1 MNESITRAAGS
12 VHGQEL
18 DIVFIKH
25 KLDELGI
32 QLEQRN
38 TLYGTVSNSLNS
50 LNSRLAIPLED
61 ISYQID
67 RVS

>member
-18 DIVFIKH
+18 DIAFIKH

-38 TLYGTVSNSLNS
+38 TLYGSVSNSPDT

-61 ISYQID
+61 ISYQVD
-67 RVS
+67 RIS

>member
-1 MNESITRAAGS
+1 
-12 VHGQEL
+12 L
-18 DIVFIKH
+18 DIAIIKQ

-38 TLYGTVSNSLNS
+38 TLYGTVSNSLNA
-50 LNSRLAIPLED
+50 LNSRHAIPLEN
-61 ISYQID
+61 ISPQID

>member
-18 DIVFIKH
+18 NIAIIKQ

-38 TLYGTVSNSLNS
+38 TLYGTVSNSLNA
-50 LNSRLAIPLED
+50 LNSRLTIPLENL
-61 ISYQID
+61 SPQID